1 MDNSYNNCLTPLWIV
16 LILSSTKYSKADI
29 CSFEAGTCG
38 WRNVLEE
45 DDIDWSFG
53 DCSHF
58 IHTNMNENGIGTSV
72 SQQQNTTDNCAYIE
86 SFGPHSAGHRAM
98 LRQAL
103 MIKTPV
109 VISFQA
115 FINTDAGNFR
125 VFLHTSDKYHLFWKS
140 NKMKRD
146 TWVYQQINVFGIESP
161 FWVTF
166 DAERA
171 FSQDV
176 NNNKVAVDDIAVNH
190 INFIQNIQLV
200 DGPTPMSGRV
210 EVLINSRWG
219 TVCVDPAD
227 IFFAAVVCRMLGFVT
242 NNAQTLNLTV
252 YQRGFEAQPIWLIG
266 VTCNGSESRLEECGR
281 SDVLNACTHSED
293 VGVSCNNETVT
304 TATTA
309 TTASLRG
316 DILGNHTNNKTLIIV
331 CSSIAAGMFSI
342 SLCCC
347 GFCWYRYKI
356 CSKVTTGQQISETQ
370 YNVETNANTII
381 TTNPLQSDGTHPKP
395 DDPPPP
401 YSEICFLPSNDG
413 YTMQVHYQL
422 LSEPPSYDY
431 VMASPRNY
439 NVHT

>member
-1 MDNSYNNCLTPLWIV
+1 MDNSYQNCLNPLWIV
-16 LILSSTKYSKADI
+16 FILISTKCIKADI

-53 DCSHF
+53 DCSYF
-58 IHTNMNENGIGTSV
+58 IHGNINKNGIGY
-72 SQQQNTTDNCAYIE
+72 QQQNTTDNCAYIE

-98 LRQAL
+98 LRQAV

-125 VFLHTSDKYHLFWKS
+125 VFLNTSDKYHLFWKS
-140 NKMKRD
+140 NDMKRD
-146 TWVYQQINVFGIESP
+146 TWEYQQINVFGKESP

-171 FSQDV
+171 FSQ
-176 NNNKVAVDDIAVNH
+176 NFHHNKVAVDDIAVNH

-210 EVLINSRWG
+210 EVLINGQWG
-219 TVCVDPAD
+219 TVCVDPDD
-227 IFFAAVVCRMLGFVT
+227 IFFATVVCRMLGFAT
-242 NNAQTLNLTV
+242 NNAQILSLPWG
-252 YQRGFEAQPIWLIG
+252 QRGTETQPIWLNRVI
-266 VTCNGSESRLEECGR
+266 CNGSERRLEECRSSRYDLNDCTR
-281 SDVLNACTHSED
+281 SDD
-293 VGVSCNNETVT
+293 VGVSCYNRTDT
-304 TATTA
+304 TTTP
-309 TTASLRG
+309 ASLQEDEPG
-316 DILGNHTNNKTLIIV
+316 SHTNNNIFIIV

-347 GFCWYRYKI
+347 GYCLHRYQI
-356 CSKVTTGQQISETQ
+356 CSKDATGQQISQTQ
-370 YNVETNANTII
+370 YEVETNANTTI
-381 TTNPLQSDGTHPKP
+381 TANTLQSDGTHPKP
-395 DDPPPP
+395 DDQPPP
-401 YSEICFLPSNDG
+401 YSETCFLPSNDG
-413 YTMQVHYQL
+413 YTIQVHYHL

-431 VMASPRNY
+431 VMASPCDY

>member
-1 MDNSYNNCLTPLWIV
+1 
-16 LILSSTKYSKADI
+16 DI

-98 LRQAL
+98 LRQAV

-115 FINTDAGNFR
+115 FINTDA
-125 VFLHTSDKYHLFWKS
+125 V
-140 NKMKRD
+140 
-146 TWVYQQINVFGIESP
+146 
-161 FWVTF
+161 
-166 DAERA
+166 
-171 FSQDV
+171 
-176 NNNKVAVDDIAVNH
+176 
-190 INFIQNIQLV
+190 IQNIQLV

-219 TVCVDPAD
+219 PVCVDPAD

-316 DILGNHTNNKTLIIV
+316 DILGSHTNNKTLIIV
-331 CSSIAAGMFSI
+331 CSSIAAAIFSI

-370 YNVETNANTII
+370 YNVETNANTLI
-381 TTNPLQSDGTHPKP
+381 TTNPLQSDGTHPKS

-431 VMASPRNY
+431 VMVSPRNY